1 MCFKTIFSL
10 ASWMSSLADGKDGNQ
25 RSHLKGSRVTV
36 LNLVSNKCWLKKKKR
51 LNTASFS
58 YHQPAFRVKGKNAW
72 AACDPHVCVCDPH
85 VCVWPTCVCDPHVC
99 VCDPRPNPQPSTL
112 WSTSQST
119 VSTSLVKFRNVKSAP
134 RTVQPHWW
142 LHCLYQSCGL

>member
-72 AACDPHVCVCDPH
+72 AACDPHVCVC
-85 VCVWPTCVCDPHVC
+85 VWPTCVCDPHVC
-99 VCDPRPNPQPSTL
+99 VTHMCVCVTHSQTHNHQHYGLLPNQLFQPHW
-112 WSTSQST
+112 WS
-119 VSTSLVKFRNVKSAP
+119 SAP